1 MNLLKKKA
9 YNVLNDKNI
18 DAYSKAL
25 LDKKTEYNEEL
36 KKPKEVHQMTEAE
49 RRLAEKTMSSAL
61 DMLRKERGQKT
72 IAEEERLYEE
82 NKVDSQHME
91 DDFTTSSI
99 ENEQSSD
106 ALDLVHTMLQDMS
119 NDDDDELLPSQVKK
133 LKEKQEKKE
142 KKEKKEKP
150 KKEEGPKEKKLKKKK
165 PMSKVTK
172 IILGCILLG
181 VAALGVY
188 SYKVLVYDPQN
199 IVSPAQQ
206 KTYDKLV
213 SFADEYGDNMMSDAE
228 KLELIDL
235 NSGYKKL
242 LDKQKTS
249 INAYFKEQTG
259 KSYTAL
265 LKEVKELQKTK
276 EEVKLPAY
284 QQIVDLLNGWDA
296 KSDEEKMAV
305 ADMQSVYSSLS
316 KSLKKEVDSLSKS
329 KTGKDFIDLCKE
341 QAELKTAA
349 QEKAQQEEEQKKSEN
364 ASKIQEYQAS
374 LNSLQQ
380 DYDTYAQYAQS
391 LESELADAS
400 DEDRS
405 QIQSQID
412 TNNQMLYSLQQQI
425 AYYQQQIAALQS

>member
-1 MNLLKKKA
+1 MSK
-9 YNVLNDKNI
+9 NDKNI

-25 LDKKTEYNEEL
+25 LDKKTEYNDEL
-36 KKPKEVHQMTEAE
+36 KKPKEVHQMSEAE
-49 RRLAEKTMSSAL
+49 RRQAEKTMSSAL

-119 NDDDDELLPSQVKK
+119 NDDDELLPSQVKK

-150 KKEEGPKEKKLKKKK
+150 KKEKEEEPKKKKSKKKK

-213 SFADEYGDNMMSDAE
+213 SYADEYGDNMMSDAE

-284 QQIVDLLNGWDA
+284 QQIVGLLNDWDA

-391 LESELADAS
+391 LESDLANAS

>member
-1 MNLLKKKA
+1 MSK
-9 YNVLNDKNI
+9 NDKNI

-82 NKVDSQHME
+82 NKVDSQHMD

-99 ENEQSSD
+99 ENEQSND

-133 LKEKQEKKE
+133 LKETKE

-150 KKEEGPKEKKLKKKK
+150 KKEKSEKEEKPKEKKSKKKK
-165 PMSKVTK
+165 PMSKITK
-172 IILGCILLG
+172 IILGFILLG

-213 SFADEYGDNMMSDAE
+213 SYADEYGDNMMSDAE

-329 KTGKDFIDLCKE
+329 KTEKDFIDLCKE

>member
-1 MNLLKKKA
+1 MSK
-9 YNVLNDKNI
+9 NDKNI

-119 NDDDDELLPSQVKK
+119 NDDDELLPSQVKK

-150 KKEEGPKEKKLKKKK
+150 KKEKEEEPKKKKSKKKK

-213 SFADEYGDNMMSDAE
+213 SYADEYGDNMMSDAE

-284 QQIVDLLNGWDA
+284 QQIVGLLNDWDA

-341 QAELKTAA
+341 QAELKTAD

-391 LESELADAS
+391 LESDLANAS

>member
-1 MNLLKKKA
+1 MSK
-9 YNVLNDKNI
+9 NDKNI

-25 LDKKTEYNEEL
+25 LDKKTEYNEEM

-49 RRLAEKTMSSAL
+49 RRMAEKTMSSAL

-82 NKVDSQHME
+82 NKADLQHMD

-99 ENEQSSD
+99 ENEQSND

-119 NDDDDELLPSQVKK
+119 NDDDELLPSQVKK
-133 LKEKQEKKE
+133 LKEIKE

-150 KKEEGPKEKKLKKKK
+150 KKEKSEKEEKPKEKKSKKKK
-165 PMSKVTK
+165 PMSKITK
-172 IILGCILLG
+172 IILGFILLG

-199 IVSPAQQ
+199 IVSSAQQ

-213 SFADEYGDNMMSDAE
+213 SYADEYGDNMMSDAE

-242 LDKQKTS
+242 LDKQKIS
-249 INAYFKEQTG
+249 INEYFKEQTG
-259 KSYTAL
+259 KSYTSL
-265 LKEVKELQKTK
+265 LKEIKELQQTK

-349 QEKAQQEEEQKKSEN
+349 QEKAQQEEEQKKADN

-380 DYDTYAQYAQS
+380 DYNTYAQYAQS
-391 LESELADAS
+391 LESDLANAS

>member
-1 MNLLKKKA
+1 MSK
-9 YNVLNDKNI
+9 NDKNI

-119 NDDDDELLPSQVKK
+119 NDDDELLPSQVKK

-150 KKEEGPKEKKLKKKK
+150 KKEKKEEPNEKKSKKKK

-213 SFADEYGDNMMSDAE
+213 SYADEYGDNMMSDAE

-276 EEVKLPAY
+276 EDVKLPAY
-284 QQIVDLLNGWDA
+284 QQIVGLLNGWDA

-316 KSLKKEVDSLSKS
+316 KSLKMEVDSLSKS
-329 KTGKDFIDLCKE
+329 KTGKDLIDLCKE

-391 LESELADAS
+391 LESDLANAS

-425 AYYQQQIAALQS
+425 VYYQQQIAALQS

>member
-1 MNLLKKKA
+1 MSK
-9 YNVLNDKNI
+9 NDKNI

-82 NKVDSQHME
+82 NKADLQHMD

-99 ENEQSSD
+99 ENEQSND

-150 KKEEGPKEKKLKKKK
+150 KKEKKEEPNEKKSKKKK

-213 SFADEYGDNMMSDAE
+213 SYADEYGDNMMSDAE

>member
-1 MNLLKKKA
+1 MSKK
-9 YNVLNDKNI
+9 DKNI

-36 KKPKEVHQMTEAE
+36 KKPKTVHEMSDEE
-49 RRLAEKTMSSAL
+49 RKQAEKTMSSAL

-72 IAEEERLYEE
+72 IAEEEQFYEDQKT
-82 NKVDSQHME
+82 NLVSTD

-99 ENEQSSD
+99 ESEQSND
-106 ALDLVHTMLQDMS
+106 ALNLVHAMLQDMS
-119 NDDDDELLPSQVKK
+119 NDDQEADKK
-133 LKEKQEKKE
+133 SVVEEKKKETKE
-142 KKEKKEKP
+142 KKKTKEPKKKNDSKKP
-150 KKEEGPKEKKLKKKK
+150 KEKK
-165 PMSKVTK
+165 PMSKFTK
-172 IILGCILLG
+172 IVLGVILLG

-206 KTYDKLV
+206 KTYDKLI
-213 SFADEYGDNMMSDAE
+213 SYADEYGDNMMSDAE
-228 KLELIDL
+228 KLELLDL
-235 NSGYKKL
+235 DSGYKKL
-242 LDKQKTS
+242 LGKQKTS
-249 INAYFKEQTG
+249 INEYFKEQTG
-259 KSYTAL
+259 KTYKAL
-265 LKEVKELQKTK
+265 LKDIKELQTSK
-276 EEVKLPAY
+276 EEAKFPAY
-284 QQIVDLLNGWDA
+284 QQIMTLLDGWDA

>member
-1 MNLLKKKA
+1 MSK
-9 YNVLNDKNI
+9 NDKNI

-36 KKPKEVHQMTEAE
+36 KKPKEVHQMTEDE

-119 NDDDDELLPSQVKK
+119 NDDDELLPSQVKK
-133 LKEKQEKKE
+133 KKEKQEKKE

-150 KKEEGPKEKKLKKKK
+150 KKEKEEEPKEKKLKKKK

-213 SFADEYGDNMMSDAE
+213 SYADEYGDNMMSDAE

-265 LKEVKELQKTK
+265 LREVKELQKTK

-349 QEKAQQEEEQKKSEN
+349 QEKAQQEEEQKKYEN

-391 LESELADAS
+391 LESDLANAS

>member
-1 MNLLKKKA
+1 MSK
-9 YNVLNDKNI
+9 NDKNI

-36 KKPKEVHQMTEAE
+36 KKPKEVHQMTEDE

-119 NDDDDELLPSQVKK
+119 NDDDELLPSQVKK

-150 KKEEGPKEKKLKKKK
+150 KKEKEEEPKEKKLKKKK

-213 SFADEYGDNMMSDAE
+213 SYADEYGDNMMSDAE

-316 KSLKKEVDSLSKS
+316 KSLKMEVDSLSKS

-391 LESELADAS
+391 LESDLANAS

>member
-1 MNLLKKKA
+1 MSK
-9 YNVLNDKNI
+9 NDKNI

-25 LDKKTEYNEEL
+25 LDKKTEYNEEM

-82 NKVDSQHME
+82 NKVDSQYME

-150 KKEEGPKEKKLKKKK
+150 KKEKKEEPKEKKSKKKK
-165 PMSKVTK
+165 PMSKITK

-213 SFADEYGDNMMSDAE
+213 SYADEYGDNMMSDAE

-242 LDKQKTS
+242 LNKQKTS

-259 KSYTAL
+259 KSYTSL
-265 LKEVKELQKTK
+265 LKEIKELQQTK

-391 LESELADAS
+391 LESDLANAS

>member
-1 MNLLKKKA
+1 MSKK
-9 YNVLNDKNI
+9 DKNI

-36 KKPKEVHQMTEAE
+36 KKPKTVHEMSDEE
-49 RRLAEKTMSSAL
+49 RKQAEKTMSSAL

-72 IAEEERLYEE
+72 IAEEEQFYEDQKT
-82 NKVDSQHME
+82 NLVSTD

-99 ENEQSSD
+99 ESEQSND
-106 ALDLVHTMLQDMS
+106 ALNLVHAMLQDMS
-119 NDDDDELLPSQVKK
+119 NDDQEADKK
-133 LKEKQEKKE
+133 SVVEEKKKETKE
-142 KKEKKEKP
+142 KKKTKEPKKKNNSKKP
-150 KKEEGPKEKKLKKKK
+150 KEKK

-172 IILGCILLG
+172 IVLGVILLG

-206 KTYDKLV
+206 KTYDKLI
-213 SFADEYGDNMMSDAE
+213 SYADEYGDNMMSDAE
-228 KLELIDL
+228 KLELLDL
-235 NSGYKKL
+235 DSGYKKL

-249 INAYFKEQTG
+249 INEYFKEQTG
-259 KSYTAL
+259 KTYKAL
-265 LKEVKELQKTK
+265 LKDIKELQTSK
-276 EEVKLPAY
+276 EEAKLPAY
-284 QQIVDLLNGWDA
+284 QQIMTLLDGWNA

-412 TNNQMLYSLQQQI
+412 TNNQMLFSLQQQI
-425 AYYQQQIAALQS
+425 TYYQQQIAALQS

>member
-1 MNLLKKKA
+1 MSK
-9 YNVLNDKNI
+9 NDKNI

-25 LDKKTEYNEEL
+25 LDKKTEYNEEM

-49 RRLAEKTMSSAL
+49 RRMAEKTMSSAL

-82 NKVDSQHME
+82 NKADLQHMD

-99 ENEQSSD
+99 ENEQSND

-119 NDDDDELLPSQVKK
+119 NDDDELLPSQVKK
-133 LKEKQEKKE
+133 LKEN
-142 KKEKKEKP
+142 KEKKEKP
-150 KKEEGPKEKKLKKKK
+150 KKEKFEKEEKPKEKKLKKKK

-213 SFADEYGDNMMSDAE
+213 SYADEYGDNMMSDAE

-276 EEVKLPAY
+276 EDVKLPAY
-284 QQIVDLLNGWDA
+284 QQIVGLLNGWDA

>member
-1 MNLLKKKA
+1 MSK
-9 YNVLNDKNI
+9 NDKNI

-36 KKPKEVHQMTEAE
+36 KKPKDVHQMTEAE

-142 KKEKKEKP
+142 KKQKKEKP
-150 KKEEGPKEKKLKKKK
+150 KKEKSEKEEKPKEKKLKKKK
-165 PMSKVTK
+165 PMSKITK

-213 SFADEYGDNMMSDAE
+213 SYADEYGDNMMSDAE

-276 EEVKLPAY
+276 EDVKLPAY
-284 QQIVDLLNGWDA
+284 QQIVGLLNSWDA

-329 KTGKDFIDLCKE
+329 KAGKDFIDLCKE

>member
-1 MNLLKKKA
+1 MSK
-9 YNVLNDKNI
+9 NDKNI

-119 NDDDDELLPSQVKK
+119 NDDDELLPSQVKK

-142 KKEKKEKP
+142 KREKKEKP
-150 KKEEGPKEKKLKKKK
+150 KKEKEEEPKKKKSKKKK

-213 SFADEYGDNMMSDAE
+213 SYADEYGDNMMSDAE

-284 QQIVDLLNGWDA
+284 QQIVGLLNDWDA

-391 LESELADAS
+391 LESDLANAS

>member
-1 MNLLKKKA
+1 MSK
-9 YNVLNDKNI
+9 NDKNI

-106 ALDLVHTMLQDMS
+106 VLDLVHTMLQDMS
-119 NDDDDELLPSQVKK
+119 NDDDELLPSQVKK

-150 KKEEGPKEKKLKKKK
+150 KKEKEEEPKEKKPKKKK

-213 SFADEYGDNMMSDAE
+213 SYADEYGDNMMSDAE

-284 QQIVDLLNGWDA
+284 QQIVGLLNDWDA

-391 LESELADAS
+391 LESDLTNAS

>member
-1 MNLLKKKA
+1 MSK
-9 YNVLNDKNI
+9 NDKNI

-119 NDDDDELLPSQVKK
+119 NDDDELLPSQVKK

-150 KKEEGPKEKKLKKKK
+150 KKEKEEEPKEKKLKKKK

-213 SFADEYGDNMMSDAE
+213 SYADEYGDNMMSDAE

-265 LKEVKELQKTK
+265 LREVKELQKTK

-341 QAELKTAA
+341 QAELKTVA

-391 LESELADAS
+391 LESDLANAS

>member
-1 MNLLKKKA
+1 MSKK
-9 YNVLNDKNI
+9 DKNI

-25 LDKKTEYNEEL
+25 LDKKIEYNEEL

-49 RRLAEKTMSSAL
+49 RRMAEKTMSSAL

-119 NDDDDELLPSQVKK
+119 NDDDELLPSQVKK

-150 KKEEGPKEKKLKKKK
+150 KKEKEEEPKEKKLKKKK

-199 IVSPAQQ
+199 IVSPSQQ

-213 SFADEYGDNMMSDAE
+213 SYADEYGDNMMSDAE

-242 LDKQKTS
+242 LDKQKIS
-249 INAYFKEQTG
+249 INEYFKEQTG
-259 KSYTAL
+259 KSYKSL
-265 LKEVKELQKTK
+265 LKEVKELQQTK

-391 LESELADAS
+391 LESDLADAS

>member
-1 MNLLKKKA
+1 MSK
-9 YNVLNDKNI
+9 NDKNI

-36 KKPKEVHQMTEAE
+36 KKPKTVHEMSDEE
-49 RRLAEKTMSSAL
+49 RKQAEKTMSSAL

-99 ENEQSSD
+99 ENEQSND

-133 LKEKQEKKE
+133 LKET
-142 KKEKKEKP
+142 KEKKEKP
-150 KKEEGPKEKKLKKKK
+150 KKEKSEKEEKPKEKKSKKKK
-165 PMSKVTK
+165 PMSKITK
-172 IILGCILLG
+172 IILGFILLG

-213 SFADEYGDNMMSDAE
+213 SYADEYGDNMMSDAE

>member
-1 MNLLKKKA
+1 MSK
-9 YNVLNDKNI
+9 NDKNI

-82 NKVDSQHME
+82 NKVDSQHMD

-99 ENEQSSD
+99 ENEQSND

-119 NDDDDELLPSQVKK
+119 NDDDELLPSQVKK
-133 LKEKQEKKE
+133 LKETKE

-150 KKEEGPKEKKLKKKK
+150 KKEKSEKEEKPKEKKSKKKK
-165 PMSKVTK
+165 PMSKITK
-172 IILGCILLG
+172 IILGFILLG

-213 SFADEYGDNMMSDAE
+213 SYADEYGDNMMSDAE

-276 EEVKLPAY
+276 EDVKLPAY
-284 QQIVDLLNGWDA
+284 QQIVGLLNSWDA

>member
-1 MNLLKKKA
+1 MSKK
-9 YNVLNDKNI
+9 DKNI

-36 KKPKEVHQMTEAE
+36 KKPKTVHEMSDEE
-49 RRLAEKTMSSAL
+49 RKQAEKTMSSAL

-72 IAEEERLYEE
+72 IAEEEQFYEDQKT
-82 NKVDSQHME
+82 NLVGTD

-99 ENEQSSD
+99 ESEQSND
-106 ALDLVHTMLQDMS
+106 ALNLVHAMLQDMS
-119 NDDDDELLPSQVKK
+119 NDDQEADKK
-133 LKEKQEKKE
+133 SVVVEKKKETKE
-142 KKEKKEKP
+142 KKKTKEPKKKNNSKKP
-150 KKEEGPKEKKLKKKK
+150 KEKK

-172 IILGCILLG
+172 IVLGVILLG

-206 KTYDKLV
+206 KTYDKLI
-213 SFADEYGDNMMSDAE
+213 SYADEYGDNMMSDAE
-228 KLELIDL
+228 KLELLDL
-235 NSGYKKL
+235 DSGYKKL

-249 INAYFKEQTG
+249 INEYFKEQTG
-259 KSYTAL
+259 KTYKAL
-265 LKEVKELQKTK
+265 LKDIKELQTSK
-276 EEVKLPAY
+276 EEAKLPAY
-284 QQIVDLLNGWDA
+284 QQIMTLLDGWDA

-329 KTGKDFIDLCKE
+329 KAGKDFIDLCKE

-425 AYYQQQIAALQS
+425 TYYQQQIAALQS

>member
-1 MNLLKKKA
+1 MSK
-9 YNVLNDKNI
+9 NDKNI

-82 NKVDSQHME
+82 NKVDSQNME

-119 NDDDDELLPSQVKK
+119 NDDDELLPSQVKK
-133 LKEKQEKKE
+133 LKEKHEKKE

-150 KKEEGPKEKKLKKKK
+150 KKEKEEEPKKKKSKKKK

-172 IILGCILLG
+172 IILGFILLG

-213 SFADEYGDNMMSDAE
+213 SYADEYGDNMMSDAE

-284 QQIVDLLNGWDA
+284 QQIVGLLNSWDA

-391 LESELADAS
+391 LESDLANAS

>member
-1 MNLLKKKA
+1 MSK
-9 YNVLNDKNI
+9 NDKNI

-36 KKPKEVHQMTEAE
+36 KKPKEVHQMTEDE

-99 ENEQSSD
+99 ENEQPSD

-119 NDDDDELLPSQVKK
+119 NDDDELLPSQVKK
-133 LKEKQEKKE
+133 LKEKHEKKE

-150 KKEEGPKEKKLKKKK
+150 KKEKEEEPKKKKSKKKK

-213 SFADEYGDNMMSDAE
+213 SYADEYGDNMMSDAE

-276 EEVKLPAY
+276 EDVKLPAY
-284 QQIVDLLNGWDA
+284 QQIVGLLNSWDA

-391 LESELADAS
+391 LESDLANAS

>member
-1 MNLLKKKA
+1 MSK
-9 YNVLNDKNI
+9 NDKNI

-119 NDDDDELLPSQVKK
+119 NDDDELLPSQVKK
-133 LKEKQEKKE
+133 LKEKHEKKE

-150 KKEEGPKEKKLKKKK
+150 KKEKEEEPKKKKSKKKK

-213 SFADEYGDNMMSDAE
+213 SYADEYGDNMMSDAE

-242 LDKQKTS
+242 LDKQKTL

-276 EEVKLPAY
+276 EDVKLPAY
-284 QQIVDLLNGWDA
+284 QQIVGLLNSWDA

-391 LESELADAS
+391 LESDLANAS

>member
-1 MNLLKKKA
+1 MSK
-9 YNVLNDKNI
+9 NDKNI

-36 KKPKEVHQMTEAE
+36 KKPKDVHQMTEAE

-142 KKEKKEKP
+142 KKQKKEKP
-150 KKEEGPKEKKLKKKK
+150 KKEKSEKEEKPKEKKLKKKK
-165 PMSKVTK
+165 PMSKITK

-213 SFADEYGDNMMSDAE
+213 SYADEYGDNMMSDAE

-276 EEVKLPAY
+276 EDVKLPAY

-349 QEKAQQEEEQKKSEN
+349 QEKAQQEEEQKQSEN

-391 LESELADAS
+391 LESDLANAS

>member
-1 MNLLKKKA
+1 MSK
-9 YNVLNDKNI
+9 NDKNI

-119 NDDDDELLPSQVKK
+119 NDDDELLPSQVKK
-133 LKEKQEKKE
+133 LKETKE

-150 KKEEGPKEKKLKKKK
+150 KKEKSEKEEKPKEKKSKKKK
-165 PMSKVTK
+165 PMSKITK
-172 IILGCILLG
+172 IILGFILLG

-213 SFADEYGDNMMSDAE
+213 SYADEYGDNMMSDAE

-242 LDKQKTS
+242 LDKQKIS
-249 INAYFKEQTG
+249 INEYFKEQTG
-259 KSYTAL
+259 KSYTSL
-265 LKEVKELQKTK
+265 LKEIKELQQTK

-349 QEKAQQEEEQKKSEN
+349 QEKAQQEEEKKKADN

-380 DYDTYAQYAQS
+380 DYNTYAQYAQS
-391 LESELADAS
+391 LESDLANAS

>member
-1 MNLLKKKA
+1 MSK
-9 YNVLNDKNI
+9 NDKNI

-82 NKVDSQHME
+82 NKADLQHMD

-99 ENEQSSD
+99 ENEQSND
-106 ALDLVHTMLQDMS
+106 ALDLVHIMLQDMS
-119 NDDDDELLPSQVKK
+119 NDDDDELLPLQVKK
-133 LKEKQEKKE
+133 LKET
-142 KKEKKEKP
+142 KEKKEKP
-150 KKEEGPKEKKLKKKK
+150 KKEKSEKEEKPKEKKSKKKK
-165 PMSKVTK
+165 PMNKITK
-172 IILGCILLG
+172 IILGFILLG

-213 SFADEYGDNMMSDAE
+213 SYADEYGDNMMSDAE

>member
-1 MNLLKKKA
+1 MSK
-9 YNVLNDKNI
+9 NDKNI

-82 NKVDSQHME
+82 NKADLQHMD

-99 ENEQSSD
+99 ENEQSND

-133 LKEKQEKKE
+133 LKET
-142 KKEKKEKP
+142 KEKKEKP
-150 KKEEGPKEKKLKKKK
+150 KKEKSEKEEKPKEKKSKKKK
-165 PMSKVTK
+165 PMSKITK
-172 IILGCILLG
+172 IILGFILLG

-213 SFADEYGDNMMSDAE
+213 SYADEYGDNMMSDAE

-276 EEVKLPAY
+276 EDVKLPAY
-284 QQIVDLLNGWDA
+284 QQIVGLLNGWDA

-364 ASKIQEYQAS
+364 ASKIQEYQAR